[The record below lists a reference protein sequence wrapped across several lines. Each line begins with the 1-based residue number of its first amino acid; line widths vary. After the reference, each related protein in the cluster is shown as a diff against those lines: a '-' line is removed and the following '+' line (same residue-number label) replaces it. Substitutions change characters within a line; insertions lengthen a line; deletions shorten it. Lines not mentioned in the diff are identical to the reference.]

1 MAMISSAKV
10 LELSE
15 ITDKDPTKK
24 FIGAVD
30 LDGVTTHGENLLVIT
45 YIRPRKTSGGIL
57 RPDDNIKEDEFQGNV
72 GLVVQ
77 VGDDFDDEQANELL
91 HTWVVFGCNDGLRY
105 RYDGVPLRI
114 IPYNRVRQTVPDPF
128 KVL

>member
-10 LELSE
+10 IELSQ
-15 ITDKDPTKK
+15 ITDKDPKK
-24 FIGAVD
+24 KYIEAID
-30 LDGVTTHGENLLVIT
+30 LEGVTTHGENLLVVT
-45 YIRPRKTSGGIL
+45 YIRPEKTSGGII
-57 RPDDNIKEDEFQGNV
+57 RPTDNIKEDEFQGNV

-77 VGDDFDDEQANELL
+77 VGDEFDEEQTKEVL

-105 RYDGVPLRI
+105 RYEGVPSRI
-114 IPYNRVRQTVPDPF
+114 IPYNRVRQTVPDPS